1 MDSSLPFS
9 CDPAAPTVK
18 SHSRV
23 SGPRVAFY
31 PCTHSSRRVGLE
43 SLCVAS
49 ELNQGSRFG
58 AQPNHSHSL
67 TDVGQGS
74 VCKPY
79 PSHLKGENIALLGR
93 EIQESWVEGCR
104 L

>member
-1 MDSSLPFS
+1 M
-9 CDPAAPTVK
+9 
-18 SHSRV
+18 

-49 ELNQGSRFG
+49 ELNQGSLFV
-58 AQPNHSHSL
+58 AQPNNSHSL

-74 VCKPY
+74 VYKPC
-79 PSHLKGENIALLGR
+79 PSHLKGGEHSIARERDPGILGGGLQTLVAGQAR
-93 EIQESWVEGCR
+93 RFCLEAFWEV
-104 L
+104 